1 MDSNA
6 VENMAAVIAVIV
18 GFSLALSQALG
29 GLLTY
34 LVEAIK
40 ATGKIRDGYSGL
52 VAIGLGILLGVG
64 LGALVN
70 AMADEPYDLLTMLLV
85 GAFAGALMAAGSVKT
100 FKAMGAVNTMPAYT
114 EGLHVGQQNTQPTRL
129 AYPISIGT
137 PSPAFYDMADEYD
150 EQYPEAGD
158 MHLHDEETWA
168 ATVDELGRT
177 DQLTEAQQAAHDE
190 AVKAAAAESPQNNDS
205 TGVAATQ
212 QA

>member
-40 ATGKIRDGYSGL
+40 ATGRIRDGYSGL
-52 VAIGLGILLGVG
+52 VAIVLGVVLGVG

-100 FKAMGAVNTMPAYT
+100 FKAMGAVNTMPAYS
-114 EGLHVGQQNTQPTRL
+114 EGLAAGRQTPQPTPYSWQL
-129 AYPISIGT
+129 AEDYTT
-137 PSPAFYDMADEYD
+137 PLDHHFDEPD
-150 EQYPEAGD
+150 IIPETGD
-158 MHLHDEETWA
+158 MHPHDEETWA

-177 DQLTEAQQAAHDE
+177 DQLTEAEQAAHDA
-190 AVKAAAAESPQNNDS
+190 AVKAAAEENPQNDDS